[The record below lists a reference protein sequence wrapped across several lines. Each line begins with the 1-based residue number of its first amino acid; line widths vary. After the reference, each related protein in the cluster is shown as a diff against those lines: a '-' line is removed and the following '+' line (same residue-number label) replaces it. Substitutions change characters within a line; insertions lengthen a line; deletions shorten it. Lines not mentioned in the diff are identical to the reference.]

1 MLKSLK
7 RETRP
12 RKTLWK
18 NQQIANTD
26 TKNAKKWII
35 RRQKWIIRRQKTA
48 NTDAM
53 IAQEELGKETPY
65 GKRKK

>member
-35 RRQKWIIRRQKTA
+35 RRQKTA